1 MMILEVTMTR
11 PLEIRSDIP
20 PSQLRQFAAKS
31 RDAGRARRL
40 LAIAAALE
48 GGVSRA
54 EAAAAGGM
62 DRQTLRD
69 WIMRY
74 NALGPDGL
82 VNRPSPGRPAKLSGE
97 EHRELEAL
105 VERGPDPQS
114 DGVVR
119 WRCTDLKRILNKT
132 RGAAVSASTVRRALK
147 KLKYS
152 WISARPRHPAQK
164 PEAVAAFKKTSP
176 S

>member
-1 MMILEVTMTR
+1 MAR

-20 PSQLRQFAAKS
+20 AWRLRQLAAKS
-31 RDAGRARRL
+31 RDACQARRL
-40 LAIAAALE
+40 LAIASALE
-48 GGVSRA
+48 DGMSRA

-69 WIMRY
+69 WIVRY

-82 VNRPSPGRPAKLSGE
+82 VNRPSPGRPRKLSAEGY
-97 EHRELEAL
+97 HELEAL
-105 VERGPDPQS
+105 VERGPDADA
-114 DGVVR
+114 DGIVR
-119 WRCTDLKRILNKT
+119 WRCTGLKRMLNET
-132 RGAAVSASTVRRALK
+132 RGEQVSASTVRRALK

-164 PEAVAAFKKTSP
+164 PEAVEAFKKTSP
-176 S
+176 A